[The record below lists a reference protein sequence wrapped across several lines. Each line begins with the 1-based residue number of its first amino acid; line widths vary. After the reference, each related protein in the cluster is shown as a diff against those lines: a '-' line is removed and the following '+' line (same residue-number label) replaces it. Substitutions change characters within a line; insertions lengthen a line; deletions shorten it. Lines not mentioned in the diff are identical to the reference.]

1 MGGDMTGKAHADV
14 LGDLDGVGIAAA
26 IAAGHFT
33 AREATDAAIAR
44 IARLN
49 PTLNFLA
56 TDMADAA
63 RAQAAAPLRGPLAG
77 VPTLIKD
84 LLPWRG
90 AKLMAGCRA
99 LKDYVCDTQG
109 PYADALIAAG
119 LVALGKSTT
128 PEFGFTATTEPL
140 LTGATRNPWNLGL
153 SAGGSSGGAAAAVA
167 SGAVPIAH
175 ASDGGGSIR
184 IPASACGLVGLKASR
199 GRLLSN
205 GRPEAAIS
213 ISVDGCVSRTAR
225 DTIAWLAATQRT
237 DADRAYEPVAPLLA
251 PIKPRLRIGLQAASL
266 TGLTPHH
273 EIMGALDETAALLAR
288 LGHSVRAFKAPIDGE
303 GFSQAFTLNWAA
315 YAAAE
320 INAVLAMSQPNAPL
334 EALFEPLGLG
344 LKMMFDMAAPGAH
357 EAAVA
362 TLWQTAHAYA
372 EAFTDLDVILS
383 PVLGAPTVEIGALA
397 PTLPIEEFAA
407 RVPSYVAYTPL
418 HNAAGAPALSL
429 PLAMDARGAPIG
441 MMFAGKPGDEATL
454 LALGLELE
462 QAAPWAGRKPA
473 IHA

>member
-1 MGGDMTGKAHADV
+1 MTGRAQADV
-14 LGDLDGVGIAAA
+14 LGDLDAVGIAAA
-26 IAAGHFT
+26 IAEGQFT
-33 AREATDAAIAR
+33 AREATEAALER

-49 PTLNFLA
+49 PRLNFIA
-56 TDMADAA
+56 TEMADAA
-63 RAQAAAPLRGPLAG
+63 RTQADALSRAKGGGPLAG

-99 LKDYVCDTQG
+99 LKDNVSDTQG
-109 PYADALIAAG
+109 PYADALLAAG

-140 LTGATRNPWNLGL
+140 LTGATLNPWNPGL

-199 GRLLSN
+199 GRLLPN
-205 GRPEAAIS
+205 GRPEGAIS
-213 ISVDGCVSRTAR
+213 ISVDGCVSRTVR
-225 DTIAWLAATQRT
+225 DTIAWLAATQAT
-237 DADRAYEPVAPLLA
+237 GADSAFPPTAPAMA
-251 PIKPRLRIGLQAASL
+251 PIKSRLRVGVQAISL
-266 TGLTPHH
+266 AGQAPHQ
-273 EIMGALDETAALLAR
+273 EVAVALDEAAELLAR
-288 LGHSVRAFKAPIDGE
+288 LGHSVRDFQYQIDGDA
-303 GFSQAFTLNWAA
+303 FAQAFTLNWAA
-315 YAAAE
+315 FAAAE
-320 INAVLAMSQPNAPL
+320 INAVLAQSPAGAPL
-334 EALFEPLGLG
+334 ETLFEPLGLG
-344 LKMMFDMAAPGAH
+344 LKMMFDMAPPGAH

-362 TLWQTAHAYA
+362 TLWRTAKAYA
-372 EAFTDLDVILS
+372 ESFADVDVVLT
-383 PVLGAPTVEIGALA
+383 PVLGSPTVEIGALA

-429 PLAMDARGAPIG
+429 PLGMDSRGAPIG
-441 MMFAGKPGDEATL
+441 MMFAAKPGDEARL

-462 QAAPWAGRKPA
+462 LAAPWAGRKPA